1 MATAEFSKFAGIL
14 SAALSQH
21 HLSGFQIAQLEF
33 HHLTSFVESH
43 CLLCLMLRAIE
54 NVINGLKE
62 VMIEDPLI
70 KSCQQE
76 GQIQKDG
83 KLGGKERC
91 IYISLSSPVLSPK
104 LSQPP
109 PFKLNLMY

>member
-1 MATAEFSKFAGIL
+1 
-14 SAALSQH
+14 
-21 HLSGFQIAQLEF
+21 
-33 HHLTSFVESH
+33 
-43 CLLCLMLRAIE
+43 MLRAIE

-70 KSCQQE
+70 QSCQQE

-83 KLGGKERC
+83 KRGGKERC

-109 PFKLNLMY
+109 PIKLNLMY